1 MNMKMLKRH
10 GMNMKMLKYPE
21 TSEVDSEVGWSL
33 NVLKLILLLIE
44 HYTVDCRTAVMDLY
58 RWLWLWSTLV
68 IQQQYTCY
76 IHMDTPET
84 LPTSTDT

>member
-1 MNMKMLKRH
+1 
-10 GMNMKMLKYPE
+10 MNMKMLKYPE

-58 RWLWLWSTLV
+58 RWLWLWLWLWSTLV